1 MTRTPQNHFINI
13 FQELRQARFE
23 ILTSIEDTSVVSGF
37 LTEVQKKLNLGSLVF
52 YMTNATTQTLQRAY
66 PSTPPLDSTHS
77 TRDLIFAGQVIRTG
91 IPLLRHRESE
101 LDARKR
107 VTLTIPIKG
116 NNEVVGA
123 LEIQTS
129 DGLPLSVDLCRSLE
143 LLVTDAAIAL
153 TNAYTLARF
162 KSKVGYDE
170 LTGLH
175 NQEHFLKLLDV
186 EIKRSRRD
194 QRPLGVLFFQPDPLA
209 ASGSIWRE
217 KALQHVAG
225 VLKKSVRA
233 TDVLARF
240 GDAEFAVALVGTDME
255 MSLLVAERFR
265 GRIAQEPWGYLG
277 EITVSVG
284 ASAYPV
290 HANEP
295 AELIFLARQASYLAT
310 HDGGNQVSIIDSDSI
325 GPKALKAFAS
335 ILHREDFQTGPQLA
349 IEIVDYVGEL
359 ANEPSLSP
367 MLPQIIESLA
377 RAVDVK
383 DRYPKNH
390 YEEAAQY
397 AEALGKACSLSEKQL
412 ELLRMATKLHDLGK
426 IGIPEQILQ
435 KKGPLDEDEWKIL
448 EQHPTLGAKILQ
460 RVPSL
465 AELVPLIQCHH
476 EWWNGS
482 GYPAGLKET
491 QIPIEARIVAILD
504 SFQAIISER
513 PYQEAFPASYALDE
527 LRNQAGTRFD
537 PFLIEIFCSVLNLDK
552 SSQQPYRISQA
563 IEAANQELGP
573 TILSVPEWGPVVS
586 EN

>member
-1 MTRTPQNHFINI
+1 MRTPQNHFINI
-13 FQELRQARFE
+13 FQELRQSRFE

-37 LTEVQKKLNLGSLVF
+37 LAEVQKKLNLGSLVF

-66 PSTPPLDSTHS
+66 PPTPPFDSTHS

-116 NNEVVGA
+116 NHEVVGA

-129 DGLPLSVDLCRSLE
+129 DGLPPSVDLCRSLE

-194 QRPLGVLFFQPDPLA
+194 KRPLGVLFFQPDPLA
-209 ASGSIWRE
+209 DSGSIWRE
-217 KALQHVAG
+217 KALQHVGA

-240 GDAEFAVALVGTDME
+240 GETEFAVALVGTDLE

-265 GRIAQEPWGYLG
+265 ARIAQEPCGYLG
-277 EITVSVG
+277 EIAVSVG

-290 HANEP
+290 HANEQ
-295 AELIFLARQASYLAT
+295 AELIFLARQACYLAT
-310 HDGGNQVSIIDSDSI
+310 HGGGNQVSIIDSDSI
-325 GPKALKAFAS
+325 SPKALKAFAS
-335 ILHREDFQTGPQLA
+335 ILHKEDFQTGPQLA

-367 MLPQIIESLA
+367 ILPQIIESLA

-426 IGIPEQILQ
+426 IGIPEQILHKQ
-435 KKGPLDEDEWKIL
+435 GPLDEEEWKIL

-476 EWWNGS
+476 EWWDGS

-552 SSQQPYRISQA
+552 SSQQPYRTSES
-563 IEAANQELGP
+563 IEGLNQELGP

-586 EN
+586 ENQ